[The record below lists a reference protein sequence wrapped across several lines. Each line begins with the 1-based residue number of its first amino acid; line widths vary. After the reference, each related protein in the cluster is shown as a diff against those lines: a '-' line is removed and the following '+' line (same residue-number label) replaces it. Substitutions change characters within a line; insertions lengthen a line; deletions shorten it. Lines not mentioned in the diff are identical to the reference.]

1 MIHWRPELN
10 ALTVPQSYSVRYV
23 PDSVLGYDELAEEMA
38 RENPVWSKEL
48 IKSMLIARDKMVMR
62 QLLNG
67 RKVTLENAFSY
78 YLSFSARLDAPDSP
92 LPPVAKMLQVKISPS
107 RMFLKEM
114 RAQAQMERLP
124 AEEKTPVILAAEDT
138 ISGLKDVLRSDSALR
153 LNGNGLL
160 FDQTKADEGCVIT
173 GTRSGRTAQSRF
185 VKVANAEVMLLPDL
199 PAQEDEWNNEYTL
212 SLAARYTKN
221 GSLRTTLYR
230 RRLRSPLL
238 IDGVSF
244 ETGPGILTDNADTPY
259 VRVQAC
265 GTTASVLARIEATV
279 DLNTDELFLRLLDM
293 KEQGAPGDRVKVTTA
308 EMYILPG
315 ASGSDLSSLTVVVDE
330 PELLAEMVR
339 TDYTGRV
346 VDVLDIRVES

>member
-10 ALTVPQSYSVRYV
+10 VLTVPQSYSMRYV

-38 RENPVWSKEL
+38 RENPVWDKAQ
-48 IKSMLIARDKMVMR
+48 IKSMLIARDKMIMR

-67 RKVTLENAFSY
+67 RKVTLENSFSY
-78 YLSFSARLDAPDSP
+78 YLSFSARLDSPDSA
-92 LPPVAKMLQVKISPS
+92 LPPVEKMLQVKISPS
-107 RMFLKEM
+107 RTFLKEI
-114 RAQAQMERLP
+114 RAQAQLERLP
-124 AEEKTPVILAAEDT
+124 AEEKTPVIQAAEDT

-153 LNGNGLL
+153 LNGNGLV
-160 FDQTKADEGCVIT
+160 FDQTKTDEGCVIE

-185 VKVANAEVMLLPDL
+185 VKISNAEVTLLPDL
-199 PAQEDEWNNEYTL
+199 PTQEDEWNNEYTL
-212 SLAARYTKN
+212 SLAARYSKN

-230 RRLRSPLL
+230 RTLRSPLL

-244 ETGPGILTDNADTPY
+244 ETGPGILTDDADTPY

-265 GTTASVLARIEATV
+265 GTMASVLARIEATV

-293 KEQGAPGDRVKVTTA
+293 KEQGAAGDRVKVTTA

-339 TDYTGRV
+339 TGYTGRV